1 MIGWMQKHKK
11 YLIITIWISTIAFV
25 GAGFVGWGS
34 YSFSST
40 SNAAAI
46 VGERQISIEKL
57 QREYAKLY
65 NLYNQLFNGSLD
77 NEQAKKIGIEEQALN
92 NLISRALRLNYAYD
106 LGLRVSEEEIVN
118 MIASMDTFQNNGKFD
133 NEIYKRLLADNQLRP
148 KDFEEEVGESLLLE
162 KLNVLLEIPLTPL
175 ETQMMSAAYFTE
187 DHIKIQILRQ
197 SDILFTPTSEAIK
210 KYWEENQDIYQTE
223 RGYEILSVLI
233 SPNQIQADEESLK
246 KYYEDF
252 KNQFLDSNGQLLPFK
267 EAREQVLEKYKD
279 AQAEKESLKEYISLR
294 KGENPNAKTSVI
306 YEGDT
311 HYEVDLLNIL
321 NQTKEQSTIK
331 PIKTKEGYI
340 TAKVIKII
348 PSEPKSYEAAK
359 LDATEDFINFE
370 KAKLLEEKAKAQ
382 LADFKGI
389 DVGYLS
395 RESRIK
401 LEGLD
406 EQESQEFIAQLFTKT
421 QAKNYIFLKDKI
433 ILYEILDQ
441 RLKNSDIMAKNLD
454 FLTQSGMQVKSR
466 LADVALMEYLLKT
479 YKIVR
484 KI

>member
-40 SNAAAI
+40 SNAVAV
-46 VGERQISIEKL
+46 VGDRKISIEKL

-65 NLYNQLFNGSLD
+65 NLYNQLFNGALD

-106 LGLRVSEEEIVN
+106 LGLRVSKEEVIN
-118 MIASMDTFQNNGKFD
+118 ALTTMDTFHNNGQFD

-148 KDFEEEVGESLLLE
+148 KDFEEELGESLLLE
-162 KLNVLLEIPLTPL
+162 KLNAILEIPLTPL
-175 ETQMMSAAYFTE
+175 ETEMMGAVYFTE
-187 DHIKIQILRQ
+187 DRIKIHILKQ
-197 SDILFTPTSEAIK
+197 SDITFTPTQEAIK

-223 RGYEILSVLI
+223 RGYEIASILI
-233 SPNQIQADEESLK
+233 SPDSIEANEENLK

-252 KNQFLDSNGQLLPFK
+252 KNQFLNANGQLLTFQ
-267 EAREQVLEKYKD
+267 EAKEQVLEKYKD
-279 AQAEKESLKEYISLR
+279 AQAEKESLKEYITLR
-294 KGENPNAKTSVI
+294 KGENSKAKTSI
-306 YEGDT
+306 LYEGDET
-311 HYEVDLLNIL
+311 YGIEFLDLLS
-321 NQTKEQSTIK
+321 QAKEQSTIK
-331 PIKTKEGYI
+331 PIKTKKGYL

-348 PSEPKSYEAAK
+348 PSKPKTYEAAK

-370 KAKLLEEKAKAQ
+370 KAKLLEEKAKSQ
-382 LADFKGI
+382 LANFQGV

-395 RESRIK
+395 RESRAV
-401 LEGLD
+401 LEGLN
-406 EQESQEFIAQLFTKT
+406 EQESQDFISQLFTKT
-421 QAKNYIFLKDKI
+421 KAKDYIFLQDKI

-466 LADVALMEYLLKT
+466 LVDVAFMEHLLKI